1 MLLTPLG
8 RDAPVGCRY
17 RAVLAP
23 HLTDRH
29 FEARLSVKRIQ
40 KAKKKRI
47 SIYQKNPLQAGLD
60 SITTIK
66 EL

>member
-40 KAKKKRI
+40 KTKKKRI
-47 SIYQKNPLQAGLD
+47 FTHQKNPLEAGST
-60 SITTIK
+60 SITTISQ
-66 EL
+66 L